1 MKSFTAILIGCLVVF
16 NTPLVEALQPTMT
29 QQLTMTQQVPENTSH
44 ALMFRNVPELKERGG
59 EFAEEMGFKGEGSML
74 LSMVRAQ
81 LMVKG

>member
-1 MKSFTAILIGCLVVF
+1 MKSFAAILIRCLAVF
-16 NTPLVEALQPTMT
+16 NRPLVETPQPTMT
-29 QQLTMTQQVPENTSH
+29 QQMPENTSH

-59 EFAEEMGFKGEGSML
+59 EFAEEMGFKGEGPML

>member
-44 ALMFRNVPELKERGG
+44 ALMFSNVTELKERGN
-59 EFAEEMGFKGEGSML
+59 EFTEEMGFKGKVSML
-74 LSMVRAQ
+74 FRIVRGQ
-81 LMVKG
+81 RMLKG